1 MALSHLFYNR
11 NFFFGGGRGVDKL
24 VFYYGNV
31 FFVEDKL

>member
-1 MALSHLFYNR
+1 MSHLFYNR
-11 NFFFGGGRGVDKL
+11 NFFWWGGGGRVDKL

>member
-1 MALSHLFYNR
+1 MSYLFYNR
-11 NFFFGGGRGVDKL
+11 NFFFWGGGVDKF

>member
-1 MALSHLFYNR
+1 MSHLFYNR
-11 NFFFGGGRGVDKL
+11 NFFFGGGVDKL